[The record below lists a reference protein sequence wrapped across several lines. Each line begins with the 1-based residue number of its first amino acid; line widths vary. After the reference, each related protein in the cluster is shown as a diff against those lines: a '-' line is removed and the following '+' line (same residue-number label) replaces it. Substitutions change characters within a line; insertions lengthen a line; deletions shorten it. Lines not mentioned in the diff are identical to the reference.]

1 MPLKKET
8 GQQALWAQNAILAL
22 CVCLSILLGLLVVF
36 GHARLVASWLS
47 GTNGNHP
54 THLPKGT
61 THPAHI
67 SCRTLRRAV
76 SRREQFLRSENRTP
90 VLRVRTFPYVFTRA
104 RGILPARFRPITS
117 RNADLRWQ
125 ALPEPP
131 IARGFAG
138 GAVSNQLTAPPA
150 LVAGCQGGGG
160 ATRGRGIP
168 AMLKV
173 VVKIFPPPHTPCKLR
188 YTNPTSPTSNP

>member
-8 GQQALWAQNAILAL
+8 GPRALWAQNAILAL
-22 CVCLSILLGLLVVF
+22 CACLSILLGLLVVF
-36 GHARLVASWLS
+36 GHARLVASRLS

-76 SRREQFLRSENRTP
+76 SRREQFLWSGLHTP
-90 VLRVRTFPYVFTRA
+90 VLRARTTPYVFTRA
-104 RGILPARFRPITS
+104 RGILPARFRPISS
-117 RNADLRWQ
+117 RRAVLRWQ

-131 IARGFAG
+131 IARGFTS
-138 GAVSNQLTAPPA
+138 GAVSNLLTAPPA
-150 LVAGCQGGGG
+150 LVARCQGPHQGQR
-160 ATRGRGIP
+160 RGRPGP
-168 AMLKV
+168 RSR
-173 VVKIFPPPHTPCKLR
+173 FR
-188 YTNPTSPTSNP
+188 FYTKAT

>member
-8 GQQALWAQNAILAL
+8 GQRALWAQGSSRAL
-22 CVCLSILLGLLVVF
+22 CACLSVLLGLLVVF

-67 SCRTLRRAV
+67 SCRTLQRAV
-76 SRREQFLRSENRTP
+76 SRCEQFLRPENRTP
-90 VLRVRTFPYVFTRA
+90 VLRVRTSPYVFTRA
-104 RGILPARFRPITS
+104 RGILPARFRPISS
-117 RNADLRWQ
+117 RMAVLRWQ

-131 IARGFAG
+131 IARGFTS
-138 GAVSNQLTAPPA
+138 GALSNRLTAPPA
-150 LVAGCQGGGG
+150 LVAGCQGVPGGP
-160 ATRGRGIP
+160 RGRGAP
-168 AMLKV
+168 ATLKGG
-173 VVKIFPPPHTPCKLR
+173 R
-188 YTNPTSPTSNP
+188 S

>member
-1 MPLKKET
+1 MKKET
-8 GQQALWAQNAILAL
+8 EKRALWAQNAILAL

-36 GHARLVASWLS
+36 GHARLVASRLS

-90 VLRVRTFPYVFTRA
+90 VLRVRTSPYVFMRA
-104 RGILPARFRPITS
+104 RGILPARFRPISS
-117 RNADLRWQ
+117 RMAVLRWQ

-131 IARGFAG
+131 IAQGFTS
-138 GAVSNQLTAPPA
+138 GAASSCYSVPVL
-150 LVAGCQGGGG
+150 
-160 ATRGRGIP
+160 
-168 AMLKV
+168 
-173 VVKIFPPPHTPCKLR
+173 H
-188 YTNPTSPTSNP
+188 

>member
-8 GQQALWAQNAILAL
+8 GQRALWAQVSSLAL
-22 CVCLSILLGLLVVF
+22 CACLSVLLGLLVVF

-67 SCRTLRRAV
+67 SCRTLQRAV
-76 SRREQFLRSENRTP
+76 SRCEQFLWSGLHTP
-90 VLRVRTFPYVFTRA
+90 VLRARTTPYVFTRA

-117 RNADLRWQ
+117 RIAGLRWQ

-138 GAVSNQLTAPPA
+138 GAVSSCYAVPVL
-150 LVAGCQGGGG
+150 
-160 ATRGRGIP
+160 
-168 AMLKV
+168 
-173 VVKIFPPPHTPCKLR
+173 H
-188 YTNPTSPTSNP
+188 

>member
-8 GQQALWAQNAILAL
+8 GQRALWAQNAILAL
-22 CVCLSILLGLLVVF
+22 CACLSVLLGLLVVF

-76 SRREQFLRSENRTP
+76 SRREQFLRPGLHTP
-90 VLRVRTFPYVFTRA
+90 VLRARTFPYVFTRA

-117 RNADLRWQ
+117 RIAGLRWQ
-125 ALPEPP
+125 AMPEPP
-131 IARGFAG
+131 IARGFTG
-138 GAVSNQLTAPPA
+138 GAVSSCYSVPA
-150 LVAGCQGGGG
+150 LQRWRGVKGVPHGP
-160 ATRGRGIP
+160 RGRGPP
-168 AMLKV
+168 ATLKV
-173 VVKIFPPPHTPCKLR
+173 SLTHRHKK
-188 YTNPTSPTSNP
+188 

>member
-1 MPLKKET
+1 MPIKKET
-8 GQQALWAQNAILAL
+8 EKRALWAQNAILAL
-22 CVCLSILLGLLVVF
+22 CACLSILLGLLVVF

-67 SCRTLRRAV
+67 SCRTLQRAV
-76 SRREQFLRSENRTP
+76 SRCEQFLRPENRTP
-90 VLRVRTFPYVFTRA
+90 VLRVRTSPYVVTRA

-117 RNADLRWQ
+117 RVAGLRWQ

-131 IARGFAG
+131 IARGFTG
-138 GAVSNQLTAPPA
+138 GAVSSCYSVRSL
-150 LVAGCQGGGG
+150 
-160 ATRGRGIP
+160 
-168 AMLKV
+168 
-173 VVKIFPPPHTPCKLR
+173 H
-188 YTNPTSPTSNP
+188 

>member
-8 GQQALWAQNAILAL
+8 GQRALWAQVSSLAL
-22 CVCLSILLGLLVVF
+22 CACLSVLLGLLVVF

-67 SCRTLRRAV
+67 SCRTLQRAV
-76 SRREQFLRSENRTP
+76 SRCEQFLRPENRTP
-90 VLRVRTFPYVFTRA
+90 VLRVRTSPYVFMRA
-104 RGILPARFRPITS
+104 RGIFPARFRPTS
-117 RNADLRWQ
+117 SRMAVLRWQ

-131 IARGFAG
+131 IARGFTG
-138 GAVSNQLTAPPA
+138 GAVSNLLTAPPA
-150 LVAGCQGGGG
+150 LVAGCQGGVPGG
-160 ATRGRGIP
+160 PRGRGAP
-168 AMLKV
+168 AMLKGG
-173 VVKIFPPPHTPCKLR
+173 R
-188 YTNPTSPTSNP
+188 S